1 MKRSGLSVVI
11 LGTLIVAGLMISI
24 LGDRVTLEGI
34 AQGNGRVDATQEVT
48 IAVHLDSE
56 ETPEGVFA
64 VQTAEFGRNALSATV
79 LDPSGIEIVSAQGI
93 DRDTIESTFDVR
105 ETGTYK
111 LVIQSS
117 DSEEAYVA
125 GAIGAMPDA
134 GKKIVIS
141 AVSSSCIIAG
151 MVGLIVIGVLG
162 IKNKRKTS

>member
-11 LGTLIVAGLMISI
+11 LGILIVAGLMISI

-105 ETGTYK
+105 ETGN
-111 LVIQSS
+111 IQAS
-117 DSEEAYVA
+117 DSE
-125 GAIGAMPDA
+125 
-134 GKKIVIS
+134 
-141 AVSSSCIIAG
+141 
-151 MVGLIVIGVLG
+151 L
-162 IKNKRKTS
+162 R